1 MPYTRPLYLTNP
13 TMKGND
19 VKEVQIRLNY
29 LGYYQSGIDCE
40 FGLGCDKAVRQF
52 QTNNGLLSDGSCGP
66 ATFNTLFSNSAIPRT
81 LYLTN
86 PTMKGDDVVR
96 VQQKLKNLGYYTS
109 SVDGEFGLG
118 SKSAAIQFQTVNGL
132 DPDGYFG
139 PASHKKLMN
148 NPKPNNS
155 SGFTRA
161 LYLTNPTMKG
171 NDVKKMQ
178 QRLKDLG
185 YYNDV
190 VDGEFGLNSDKAVRY
205 FQSKN
210 NLTQDGSCGSAT
222 WNKLFSSS
230 AIPNINNSDYITINI
245 KGFPIT
251 AQFVPKFIN
260 IKNNSSLKNLLAD
273 TYNGSSK
280 AAYEL
285 KEKYRERLGK
295 PIDIDTNSLAVEILG
310 HVYPDKVAR
319 AVSKIP
325 LISYL
330 ADKITDHTDPIN
342 CGESPD
348 DANRWIWDAIAPF
361 HELICGDIVG

>member
-171 NDVKKMQ
+171 NDVKNAAKAKRF
-178 QRLKDLG
+178 RLL
-185 YYNDV
+185 
-190 VDGEFGLNSDKAVRY
+190 
-205 FQSKN
+205 
-210 NLTQDGSCGSAT
+210 
-222 WNKLFSSS
+222 
-230 AIPNINNSDYITINI
+230 
-245 KGFPIT
+245 
-251 AQFVPKFIN
+251 
-260 IKNNSSLKNLLAD
+260 
-273 TYNGSSK
+273 
-280 AAYEL
+280 
-285 KEKYRERLGK
+285 
-295 PIDIDTNSLAVEILG
+295 
-310 HVYPDKVAR
+310 
-319 AVSKIP
+319 
-325 LISYL
+325 
-330 ADKITDHTDPIN
+330 
-342 CGESPD
+342 
-348 DANRWIWDAIAPF
+348 
-361 HELICGDIVG
+361 